1 LNAPLNVITI
11 KIANSRRVRVIVS
24 VFTRRLQ
31 KLTTT
36 AALLLLTAC
45 QTYTQGSGRTV
56 GEFMDDV
63 GIQAAVKT
71 ALMRDKEV
79 NGLAVDVDVNRSVV
93 SLHGRVPS
101 EYVRNKAVKLAREV
115 RGVSRVDDRLT
126 LIDD

>member
-56 GEFMDDV
+56 GEFTDDV

-93 SLHGRVPS
+93 ALHGRVPS

>member
-1 LNAPLNVITI
+1 M
-11 KIANSRRVRVIVS
+11 IVS

-31 KLTTT
+31 KLTTA

-56 GEFMDDV
+56 GEFADDV